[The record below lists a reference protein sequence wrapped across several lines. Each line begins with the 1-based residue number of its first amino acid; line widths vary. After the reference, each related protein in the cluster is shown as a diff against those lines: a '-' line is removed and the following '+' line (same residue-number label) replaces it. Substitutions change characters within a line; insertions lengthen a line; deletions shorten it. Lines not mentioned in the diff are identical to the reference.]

1 MVLTIHYYLNGGRTL
16 IANELL
22 QETETVLDDGR
33 TVYTALVDMKLHDEV
48 WGLYANLKSGEGE
61 DAVNGVLDII
71 SRVEQYP
78 AIDARYVELADAYDI
93 FRDALSAIHNDDFGA
108 DWDYVAIDDP
118 YGDGNLDDDAFLSVI
133 SEGIRLIGKRLNMDS
148 GTVESD
154 ISLWD

>member
-1 MVLTIHYYLNGGRTL
+1 M

-22 QETETVLDDGR
+22 KGTETVLDDGR
-33 TVYTALVDMKLHDEV
+33 TVFTALVDMKLHDEV

-78 AIDARYVELADAYDI
+78 AIDGRYVELADAYDI
-93 FRDALSAIHNDDFGA
+93 FRDVLSAIHDDDFGA
-108 DWDYVAIDDP
+108 DWDYVAIENP
-118 YGDGNLDDDAFLSVI
+118 YDEGILDDDAFLNVI

-148 GTVESD
+148 EMVEGD